1 MTRKQRHE
9 TGHFDAAGKPL
20 IQAANSLC
28 CLWME
33 DYQDVQEVQEVIEVR
48 QHPASAKL
56 SQLLPQRKT
65 LLLGYTEKMSET
77 IVQDDS

>member
-1 MTRKQRHE
+1 MTP
-9 TGHFDAAGKPL
+9 AGKPL
-20 IQAANSLC
+20 IQAASNLC

-33 DYQDVQEVQEVIEVR
+33 DYQDLQEVIEVR
-48 QHPASAKL
+48 QHPASAEL
-56 SQLLPQRKT
+56 NHLLPQRKT

>member
-1 MTRKQRHE
+1 MTP
-9 TGHFDAAGKPL
+9 AGKPL
-20 IQAANSLC
+20 IQAASNLC

-33 DYQDVQEVQEVIEVR
+33 DYQDLQEIIEVR
-48 QHPASAKL
+48 QYPASAEQ
-56 SQLLPQRKT
+56 SHLLPQRKT

>member
-1 MTRKQRHE
+1 MTP
-9 TGHFDAAGKPL
+9 AGKPL
-20 IQAANSLC
+20 IQAASNLC

-65 LLLGYTEKMSET
+65 LLAYTEDMAET
-77 IVQDDS
+77 VEQDDR

>member
-1 MTRKQRHE
+1 
-9 TGHFDAAGKPL
+9 
-20 IQAANSLC
+20 
-28 CLWME
+28 ME

-65 LLLGYTEKMSET
+65 LLAYTEDMAET
-77 IVQDDS
+77 VEQDDR

>member
-1 MTRKQRHE
+1 MTP
-9 TGHFDAAGKPL
+9 AGKPL

-65 LLLGYTEKMSET
+65 LLLAYTENMAEA
-77 IVQDDS
+77 VEQDDR

>member
-1 MTRKQRHE
+1 M
-9 TGHFDAAGKPL
+9 
-20 IQAANSLC
+20 
-28 CLWME
+28 
-33 DYQDVQEVQEVIEVR
+33 R
-48 QHPASAKL
+48 QHPASAEL

>member
-1 MTRKQRHE
+1 
-9 TGHFDAAGKPL
+9 
-20 IQAANSLC
+20 
-28 CLWME
+28 ME
-33 DYQDVQEVQEVIEVR
+33 DYQDVQAVQEVIEVR

>member
-1 MTRKQRHE
+1 MKPATL
-9 TGHFDAAGKPL
+9 TPAGKPL
-20 IQAANSLC
+20 IQAASNLC

-33 DYQDVQEVQEVIEVR
+33 DYQDLQEVIEVR
-48 QHPASAKL
+48 QHPASAEL

>member
-20 IQAANSLC
+20 IQAASNLC

-33 DYQDVQEVQEVIEVR
+33 DYQDLQEIIEVR
-48 QHPASAKL
+48 QYPASAEQ
-56 SQLLPQRKT
+56 SHLLPQRKT
-65 LLLGYTEKMSET
+65 LLAYTENMAET
-77 IVQDDS
+77 LEQDDR